1 MKYIIT
7 ESKMFDVFSKYIER
21 VHPELLSLTHN
32 RKETDY
38 GYYINY
44 YNELGNYRTILHY
57 LSKEEDGD
65 NFRLLIVKSSE
76 FPSDIETMFGRK
88 YLSFLKEWFE
98 SVYKLPVN
106 TIEERI

>member
-7 ESKMFDVFSKYIER
+7 ESKMFDIFSKYIEK

-32 RKETDY
+32 RKETDQ

-44 YNELGNYRTILHY
+44 YNELGNYYSILSY
-57 LSKEEDGD
+57 LYEEEDG
-65 NFRLLIVKSSE
+65 NNLRLLIVKSE
-76 FPSDIETMFGRK
+76 FPSEIENIFGRK
-88 YLSFLKEWFE
+88 YLSLLKKWFE
-98 SVYKLPVN
+98 SVYELPVD

>member
-7 ESKMFDVFSKYIER
+7 ESKMFDIFSKYIER
-21 VHPELLSLTHN
+21 SHPELLSLTHN

-44 YNELGNYRTILHY
+44 YNELGNYYSILSY
-57 LSKEEDGD
+57 LYEEEDG
-65 NFRLLIVKSSE
+65 NNLRLLIVKSE
-76 FPSDIETMFGRK
+76 FPSEIENIFGRK
-88 YLSFLKEWFE
+88 YLSLLKKWFE
-98 SVYKLPVN
+98 SVYELPVD

>member
-32 RKETDY
+32 RKETDD

-44 YNELGNYRTILHY
+44 YDELGNHYSIFSY
-57 LSKEEDGD
+57 LSEEEDGD
-65 NFRLLIVKSSE
+65 NEVKAISNEPDIVE
-76 FPSDIETMFGRK
+76 FE
-88 YLSFLKEWFE
+88 FE
-98 SVYKLPVN
+98 
-106 TIEERI
+106 

>member
-7 ESKMFDVFSKYIER
+7 ESKMFDVFSKYIKKS
-21 VHPELLSLTHN
+21 HPELLSLTHY

-38 GYYINY
+38 GYYFNY
-44 YNELGNYRTILHY
+44 YNELGNHYSLLHY
-57 LSKEEDGD
+57 LSEEEDGD
-65 NFRLLIVKSSE
+65 NFRLLIVKSE

-88 YLSFLKEWFE
+88 YLSLLKEWFE
-98 SVYKLPVN
+98 SVYKLPVD

>member
-7 ESKMFDVFSKYIER
+7 ESKMFDIFSKYIEK

-44 YNELGNYRTILHY
+44 YNELGNYYSILSY
-57 LSKEEDGD
+57 LYEEEDG
-65 NFRLLIVKSSE
+65 NNLHLLIVKSE
-76 FPSDIETMFGRK
+76 FPSEIENIFGRK
-88 YLSFLKEWFE
+88 YLSLLKKWFE
-98 SVYKLPVN
+98 SVYELPVD

>member
-7 ESKMFDVFSKYIER
+7 ESKMFDIFSKYIER

-44 YNELGNYRTILHY
+44 YNELGNYYSILSY
-57 LSKEEDGD
+57 LYEEEDG
-65 NFRLLIVKSSE
+65 NNLRLLIVKSE
-76 FPSDIETMFGRK
+76 FPSEIENIFGRK
-88 YLSFLKEWFE
+88 YLSLLKKWFE
-98 SVYKLPVN
+98 SVYELPVD